1 MSPARVESR
10 LRELLQAGALAKS
23 ASSEE
28 LVSFVA
34 PLLDS
39 GVLVWERSGAGKR
52 LCVRNAETLSSFI
65 LDRFPFTELE
75 MEAEISRR
83 VASVGRFRNSKA
95 LRGDTPDIVTV
106 RGWSD
111 IALWY
116 EGKSIAVSEATR
128 THEVF
133 SFALTPDRHYELRT
147 PCALVENPAVLLG
160 FERFGI
166 HSEIP
171 LAIFAGGR
179 VSNRLL
185 DWLASQTAPSFH
197 LLHFP
202 DYDPVGLSE
211 YARVNARLGRRAAL
225 HLPATLPDYF
235 ARLAN
240 RDLLR
245 FPATTTLLA
254 KLRTMQI
261 PEIQTVIKLID
272 HYNAVL
278 EQEALLLDPDPWG
291 DGAN

>member
-10 LRELLQAGALAKS
+10 LRELLKSGALAKS

-39 GVLVWERSGAGKR
+39 GVLAWERSGAGER
-52 LCVRNAETLSSFI
+52 LCVRSAETLSSFI

-111 IALWY
+111 IALWHR
-116 EGKSIAVSEATR
+116 GKPVAVSEATR
-128 THEVF
+128 MHAVF
-133 SFALTPDRHYELRT
+133 SFALTSNSDYELRT

-160 FERFGI
+160 FERFSV

-171 LAIFAGGR
+171 VAIFAGGR

-185 DWLASQTAPSFH
+185 DWLASQTAPSFN
-197 LLHFP
+197 LRHFP

-211 YARVNARLGRRAAL
+211 YARVQVRLGNRASL
-225 HLPATLPDYF
+225 HLPLNLADCF

-240 RDLLR
+240 GELLR
-245 FPATTTLLA
+245 FAATRRLLA
-254 KLRTMQI
+254 KLRTVPI
-261 PEIQTVIKLID
+261 PEVCAVINLID
-272 HYNAVL
+272 RYNAVL
-278 EQEALLLDPDPWG
+278 EQEALLIDI
-291 DGAN
+291 